1 MKFQLLRCHSLKFQ
15 IHFNKSIPFLV
26 CLALAESPSIYATLD
41 PLRRRPRYV
50 GHSYGSAHLQET
62 EHENG
67 QEMPMSFHFARSPFN
82 GLRRIKSFTLYFG
95 NSSVEPVAT
104 SPLTTDSNHHLEKP
118 IDVIFLR
125 RRMRRRLGEDSEG

>member
-1 MKFQLLRCHSLKFQ
+1 M
-15 IHFNKSIPFLV
+15 
-26 CLALAESPSIYATLD
+26 LASSKALPDSYKWIALESPSIYATLD

-125 RRMRRRLGEDSEG
+125 KGRGGTEGELEE